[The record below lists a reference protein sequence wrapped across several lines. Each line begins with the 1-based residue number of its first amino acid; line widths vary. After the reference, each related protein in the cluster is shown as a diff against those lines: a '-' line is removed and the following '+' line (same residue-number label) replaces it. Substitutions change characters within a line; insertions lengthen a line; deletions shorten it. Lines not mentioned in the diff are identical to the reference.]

1 MSSDKLALK
10 AFVHEGSSTISY
22 LLIEPKMRAAAV
34 IDPAA
39 DFNISTGQLDF
50 TFCKKIE
57 EVIRAEKLQLQWILE
72 THVHADHVT
81 GAQYLRSRLGGDVA
95 IGHRIVEVQKIFSE
109 VYNDMPALK
118 CDGSEFD
125 RLLKPNEIFLL
136 GDLKVEAI
144 PTPGHTPA
152 CMTYLCDKML
162 FVGDSIFMP
171 DFGTA
176 RCDFPGGSA
185 PDLYNSAKRLLD
197 LPDATRVFVGHDY
210 GTGGRP
216 ITWETTIG
224 KQRLENIHIKNGVDI
239 NDFVY
244 MRETRDSK
252 LSLPSMIVPSIQINI
267 RAGRLPEAE
276 GNGISYIKT
285 PINEFPGVIS

>member
-1 MSSDKLALK
+1 LSSDKLELE

-22 LLIEPKMRAAAV
+22 LLIEPEMGAAAV

-50 TFCKKIE
+50 AFCKKIE
-57 EVIRAEKLQLQWILE
+57 EVIQAKKLQLQWILE

-81 GAQYLRSRLGGDVA
+81 GAQYLRSRLGGNVA
-95 IGHRIVEVQKIFSE
+95 IGHRIVEVQKIFSD

-125 RLLKPNEIFLL
+125 RLLKPNEMILL

-152 CMTYLCDKML
+152 CMSYLCDEML

-185 PDLYNSAKRLLD
+185 PDLYNSAQRLLD

-210 GTGGRP
+210 GPGGRP
-216 ITWETTIG
+216 VTWETTIG
-224 KQRLENIHIKNGVDI
+224 KQRLENIHIKNGIDI
-239 NDFVY
+239 NEFVS
-244 MRETRDSK
+244 MRETRDST
-252 LSLPSMIVPSIQINI
+252 LSLPAMIVPSIQVNI

-276 GNGISYIKT
+276 DNGISYIKT
-285 PINEFPGVIS
+285 PINEFPGAVS